1 MTLARVGV
9 GCPYPKGCSAVSRQR
24 YHLVRRKMMVAQL
37 CPLEEGVGYYSA
49 LRGASE
55 DTEEEN

>member
-9 GCPYPKGCSAVSRQR
+9 GCPYPKGCNTVSIQWCN
-24 YHLVRRKMMVAQL
+24 LVRIKLMVEPVY
-37 CPLEEGVGYYSA
+37 PLEEGIGHYSA

>member
-9 GCPYPKGCSAVSRQR
+9 GCPYPKTVSIQWCS
-24 YHLVRRKMMVAQL
+24 LVRIKLMVQQV
-37 CPLEEGVGYYSA
+37 CPLGEGIGHYSA

-55 DTEEEN
+55 DSEEEN